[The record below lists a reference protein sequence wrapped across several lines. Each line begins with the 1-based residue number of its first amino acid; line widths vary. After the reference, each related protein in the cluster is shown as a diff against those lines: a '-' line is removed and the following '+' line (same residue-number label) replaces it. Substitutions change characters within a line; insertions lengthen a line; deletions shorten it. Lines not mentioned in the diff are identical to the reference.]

1 MKKRILAALVMS
13 ALVLSMAGCG
23 GKSESGSSP
32 ADDTSG
38 ESISV
43 STENAT
49 LATEPTAADSSP
61 ADIATAEQSEAEE
74 PKIEKY
80 ITDNDVQ
87 LKDGYL
93 TFAQDDTGYVYDIAN
108 KKMYDYDIK
117 TLGENPVVRGK
128 LAIGE
133 CGAYNLETKEVIAST
148 YNDHLYSG
156 SKVYIA
162 TDRRYDDPVDPYIP
176 IVKVDSTPSGNTFS
190 AGVINTNCEWV
201 VPLSADNELSKIIT
215 DIERIYFNSD
225 SGITYMVPGPGRGNP
240 FYFDLLSD
248 KNLGED
254 YYDKH
259 LDEAGR
265 NKVWGAFDSER
276 ALMGNITDWPSIK
289 DVVMYNIKTGES
301 VDYGEGV
308 TYDLFQS
315 LPNNKGYWW
324 TTNEYDH
331 HLMFDN
337 DGYKLDF
344 NIDYSKYKISK
355 IYDVTDKYVAFN
367 SNGFLVVLGK
377 DGNEVIPAEEATD
390 GIITICGDIVVNR
403 KRVSSGE
410 DFTIDLKTGEKKTF
424 AETDFK
430 KVDSVSGMI
439 LVKNDNGYFLADPA
453 DPETLI
459 NPFA

>member
-1 MKKRILAALVMS
+1 MKKRILAALVMF

-23 GKSESGSSP
+23 GTSGSGSSP

-38 ESISV
+38 ESVTV
-43 STENAT
+43 STENTTSA
-49 LATEPTAADSSP
+49 AEPTAADSTP

-93 TFAQDDTGYVYDIAN
+93 TFAQDDTGYVYDIVN
-108 KKMYDYDIK
+108 KKMYDYDVK

-133 CGAYNLETKEVIAST
+133 CGAYNLETKETIAST
-148 YNDHLYSG
+148 FHDYLYSG

-162 TDRRYDDPVDPYIP
+162 TDRKYDDPVDSYIP

-254 YYDKH
+254 YYDKY

-324 TTNEYDH
+324 TTNEFDH

-355 IYDVTDKYVAFN
+355 IYDVTDKYIAFN
-367 SNGFLVVLGK
+367 SNGFLVVLGN
-377 DGNEVIPAEEATD
+377 DGNEVIQPEEAPD
-390 GIITICGDIVVNR
+390 GIITLCGDILVNR
-403 KRVSSGE
+403 TRGSSGE
-410 DFTIDLKTGEKKTF
+410 NFSIDLKTGEKKIF
-424 AETDFK
+424 AKTDFK
-430 KVDSVSGMI
+430 TVDPVSGMI
-439 LVKNDNGYFLADPA
+439 LVKTDNGYFLADPA